1 MKADQVAGQQVS
13 DGGMTQILTVCT
25 RVLNPMAV
33 AMDSRG
39 NSMYEDIRTKPVK
52 MIDTHYKAFAL

>member
-1 MKADQVAGQQVS
+1 
-13 DGGMTQILTVCT
+13 
-25 RVLNPMAV
+25 MAV

-52 MIDTHYKAFAL
+52 MIDTLYKAFVLISLFCA